1 MGGRVG
7 YELLSNH
14 KDKLEKIGIISMHGY
29 PPNKYREQF
38 IKRLEFINSN
48 KITTLERALGFY
60 NPQRPS
66 NNINALS
73 NSTQALFS
81 WKGVEKD
88 LINNMI
94 PTIILCGIKDSLFK
108 TTEQFSDLVNS
119 STFIPVLNETHG
131 GIFHRNQYVK
141 DILLGFFKSKSS

>member
-1 MGGRVG
+1 
-7 YELLSNH
+7 
-14 KDKLEKIGIISMHGY
+14 MHGY
-29 PPNKYREQF
+29 PPNVYREQF

-48 KITTLERALGFY
+48 KIKTLERALGFY
-60 NPQRPS
+60 NPERPS
-66 NNINALS
+66 NNIKALS
-73 NSTQALFS
+73 NSTQALFD

-108 TTEQFSDLVNS
+108 TTEQFSSLVKS
-119 STFIPVLNETHG
+119 SKFLPVVNETHG